1 MDKEMAMENI
11 YMLMEIDMRVH
22 LSQIINMESVDLQ
35 LKIKDNTMV

>member
-1 MDKEMAMENI
+1 
-11 YMLMEIDMRVH
+11 MLMEIDMRVH